1 MINMVGLGSMT
12 FSLSALVIAFT
23 CLFYTLVMRK
33 KVRLKNRLF
42 LTFVI
47 IVIVDSLAVMCAEPL
62 QISGLDENL
71 KLILFDVLQFIY
83 YITHFA
89 IAPFFALYICLV
101 CNVSYRFSKRVQL
114 YLVLPFYILEL
125 LVLSNPITHVVYTYD
140 SNLVLHRGFGAYLAY
155 IQAAFYVLF
164 ALVALFLY
172 WNTLNNLKKIALV
185 YFFVIIICG
194 TLIQMVFIDIKI
206 ELLCEAIGLMGL
218 MVVVENDDDRH
229 DMATGAYTEALFP
242 VI

>member
-71 KLILFDVLQFIY
+71 KLILFDVLHCAFLC
-83 YITHFA
+83 TVH
-89 IAPFFALYICLV
+89 LSC
-101 CNVSYRFSKRVQL
+101 VQR
-114 YLVLPFYILEL
+114 ILQ
-125 LVLSNPITHVVYTYD
+125 
-140 SNLVLHRGFGAYLAY
+140 
-155 IQAAFYVLF
+155 IQ
-164 ALVALFLY
+164 
-172 WNTLNNLKKIALV
+172 
-185 YFFVIIICG
+185 
-194 TLIQMVFIDIKI
+194 
-206 ELLCEAIGLMGL
+206 
-218 MVVVENDDDRH
+218 
-229 DMATGAYTEALFP
+229 
-242 VI
+242 